1 MFNFSPFKKADRPLD
16 DLAGSVD
23 RGATHYQKAD
33 DGDAPKKD
41 TRFQPGSQTK
51 EKRRGDNS
59 FETAKGHI
67 DDAAD
72 AARAG
77 DNETA
82 NYHLSMANQYAT
94 LGVQNHM
101 MSDYLGKKKIL
112 TKDDDPK
119 DDLQDNQ
126 GTGD

>member
-1 MFNFSPFKKADRPLD
+1 MFNFS
-16 DLAGSVD
+16 
-23 RGATHYQKAD
+23 
-33 DGDAPKKD
+33 
-41 TRFQPGSQTK
+41 RFQKGERPINDLPVTLEKDDIGKGSGQVQPGPQTK

-77 DNETA
+77 DPETA
-82 NYHLSMANQYAT
+82 NYHLSMAHQYAT

-101 MSDYLGKKKIL
+101 MSDFLGKSKALGPKAMAAGEPKAKAKKVE
-112 TKDDDPK
+112 D
-119 DDLQDNQ
+119 
-126 GTGD
+126 